1 MIPDNLRNHFLPPQV
16 RSNSLWDSKGWKDFF
31 KRIGS
36 NIADIF
42 RITEEDIDMAGN
54 LTLIDKEGDTV
65 IIAEADVSDNLLKE
79 IPVYHIK
86 KLKD

>member
-1 MIPDNLRNHFLPPQV
+1 
-16 RSNSLWDSKGWKDFF
+16 LWDSKGWKDFF
-31 KRIGS
+31 KRIGG

-65 IIAEADVSDNLLKE
+65 IIAEADVSGNLLKE